1 VFDRRKLNK
10 EEAMRRG
17 IATTAALLATILS
30 LHTAHAADT
39 KLIEAA
45 KAEGQV
51 TWYSSNVID
60 QLVRPAG
67 EAFEKKYG
75 IKANYVRSDS
85 NEVVRRVIEEL
96 KAGRV
101 GADVIDGS
109 TIAQLKTEKALQKYT
124 LDSAALMPDNFH
136 DAEGFW
142 TAANLYVLS
151 PGFNTNLVP
160 KGTEPKTWE
169 DLLNPKW
176 KGKMAWNTSP
186 ATSASPGFVGVVL
199 AELGQDK
206 GTDFLRRLA
215 KQDITPLKVAAR
227 VVLDQ
232 VIAGEY
238 AIALQIY
245 NNHPLISAKLGA
257 PVYWIPMQPA
267 MAFFGVLCMPKDA
280 PHPNAGKLLIDFLVS
295 EEGQTIFR
303 NADYIPVNP
312 NVAPQDPA
320 LRPDGKSYRAT
331 YFTPEAIS
339 EGLPKWTDVSKALF
353 R

>member
-1 VFDRRKLNK
+1 MK
-10 EEAMRRG
+10 RG
-17 IATTAALLATILS
+17 VASAIFVLLSAVVCLRAAC
-30 LHTAHAADT
+30 AADA
-39 KLIEAA
+39 KLIDAA

-51 TWYSSNVID
+51 TWYSSNIID
-60 QLVRPAG
+60 QFVRPAA

-75 IKANYVRSDS
+75 IKVNYVRSDS
-85 NEVVRRVIEEL
+85 NEVVRRVIDEL

-101 GADVIDGS
+101 SADVVDGS

-124 LDSAALMPDNFH
+124 PESAAAMPENFH
-136 DAEGFW
+136 DSDGFW

-169 DLLNPKW
+169 DLLDPKW

-199 AELGQDK
+199 SELGEEK
-206 GTDFLRRLA
+206 GMDYLRKLA

-257 PVYWIPMQPA
+257 PVDWIPMQPA

-295 EEGQTIFR
+295 EEGQKIFR

-312 NVAPQDPA
+312 NVSPQDPA
-320 LRPDGKSYRAT
+320 LRPDGKNYRAI

-339 EGLPKWTDVSKALF
+339 EGLAKWTDISNALF